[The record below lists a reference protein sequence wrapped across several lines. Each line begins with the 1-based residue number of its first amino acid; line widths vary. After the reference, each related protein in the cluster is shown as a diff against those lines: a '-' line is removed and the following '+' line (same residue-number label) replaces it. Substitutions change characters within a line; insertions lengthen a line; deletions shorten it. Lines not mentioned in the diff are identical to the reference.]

1 MVTKAGDRD
10 LVQPV
15 LEAHSELEGL
25 LDRLS
30 DSVGRLQCG
39 DGTHYHADDV
49 IAQLGPLQDVLAS
62 HFKAEEE
69 SGVHGR
75 FLEIMPEVQKMISRL
90 YLEHREALRSLEELR
105 EFRCNGCP
113 DRIKSFGVQVGRL
126 VNLLYEH
133 EALEDEL
140 VTKTLRFCA
149 D

>member
-1 MVTKAGDRD
+1 MDDNAGEYDGVGP
-10 LVQPV
+10 LI
-15 LEAHSELEGL
+15 EAHVRLQRL

-30 DSVGRLQCG
+30 EAVDKLQSG
-39 DGTHYHADDV
+39 DATAYHADDV
-49 IAQLGPLQDVLAS
+49 IAQLGPLLEYLEQ
-62 HFKAEEE
+62 HFEAEEE
-69 SGVHGR
+69 SGVHEQ
-75 FLEIMPEVQKMISRL
+75 FVELMPDVQKIVSRL

-105 EFRCNGCP
+105 EFRCNGSP

-140 VTKTLRFCA
+140 VTKTLRRCA